1 MKTTLED
8 KYLLFQLNVE
18 VWLCRY
24 LGSLYIKVPQNDSVG
39 AKNSFPNW
47 TVGITTFIDG
57 NKVHQ
62 GVIITWVRYNSR
74 FFVQFGHETTNAY
87 SGNKHCFTML
97 CLEDLPKLSTKLK
110 KLGTFIWCVS
120 HHLACYYCFPEHLQN
135 LIQIYKNLQQMSA
148 KLFLLLFQNNFRFT
162 ARKNR

>member
-74 FFVQFGHETTNAY
+74 FFVQFGHEITY
-87 SGNKHCFTML
+87 VGMHLLEVIIFSL
-97 CLEDLPKLSTKLK
+97 CYVRIFRCLRS
-110 KLGTFIWCVS
+110 S
-120 HHLACYYCFPEHLQN
+120 
-135 LIQIYKNLQQMSA
+135 LIILIG
-148 KLFLLLFQNNFRFT
+148 LLMT
-162 ARKNR
+162 